1 MLTCYAIGM
10 NKIDTDRLYWIDAI
24 RSFACICVVAVHA
37 PIPGGIGGGFN
48 GPFNYFTAAGA
59 SILFFMI
66 SGALVLY
73 KPKPVLPF
81 LKKRLTRIAFPMFFW
96 SIISLLVYW
105 IRGDISGADLCLK
118 VLRIPFYEQVGTYW
132 FIYVIF
138 GIYLITPIVATWLER
153 CKKRE
158 LEFYLVLWAFTLC
171 LPYLELINGEFS
183 LIVDFSHGSLYY
195 FYGFLWFAVMGYY
208 LRKYVNIHRF
218 KWWHFALF
226 VFVVILPLLLYQT
239 NIPHKTI
246 QYRMSINLVA
256 LCVCY
261 FIIIKHI
268 PLSDRWKRIC
278 YNFAQHSFGIYLVH
292 ILVKGLLLKPL
303 LVMMLDYPYAMT
315 TPIVTFL
322 NVLISYLIV
331 ELISKLPGSKY
342 IVGL

>member
-1 MLTCYAIGM
+1 MS
-10 NKIDTDRLYWIDAI
+10 KIDADRQYWIDAI

-37 PIPGGIGGGFN
+37 PIPGGQGGAFN

-73 KPKPVLPF
+73 KPKPVIPF
-81 LKKRLTRIAFPMFFW
+81 LKKRVTRIVFPMFFW
-96 SIISLLVYW
+96 SVISLLFFW
-105 IRGDISGADLCLK
+105 WRGDFSGSEFFQR

-138 GIYLITPIVATWLER
+138 GIYLVTPIVASWLER
-153 CKKRE
+153 CQRRE
-158 LEFYLVLWAFTLC
+158 LEFYLIIWAITLC
-171 LPYLELINGEFS
+171 LPYLKLLDDDIDMM
-183 LIVDFSHGSLYY
+183 VDFGHGSLYY

-208 LRKYVNIHRF
+208 LRKYVNISRF
-218 KWWHFALF
+218 KWWHVAIFAA
-226 VFVVILPLLLYQT
+226 VVILPLLLYQT
-239 NIPHKTI
+239 RIPHNVI

-256 LCVCY
+256 LCICY

-292 ILVKGLLLKPL
+292 ILVKGIILKPVL
-303 LVMMLDYPYAMT
+303 LMMLDYPYAIT
-315 TPIVTFL
+315 TPVVTVM
-322 NVLISYLIV
+322 NVVISYLIV